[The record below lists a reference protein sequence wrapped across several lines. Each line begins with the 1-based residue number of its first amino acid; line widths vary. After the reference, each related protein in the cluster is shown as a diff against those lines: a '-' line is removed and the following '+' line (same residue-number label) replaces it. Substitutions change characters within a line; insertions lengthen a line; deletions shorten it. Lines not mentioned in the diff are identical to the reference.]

1 MKKQSVSC
9 LIMMMALAMM
19 FCVPVYAEDDVQE
32 SKQVIYLDNTIKKN
46 EVLAFATTAVDNVSD
61 YTVSS
66 SNSKVVSIYARKTS
80 KKKDGTF
87 ANKCKCGVFV
97 KFIKP
102 GKATIK
108 ITYDIGNGSKDIT
121 IIHYTVRQYTN
132 PVSSLKI
139 GGKEYKK
146 KYNKNTGFPL
156 KAKNISNKK
165 VKIKLKK
172 GWKLKSV
179 VRYTPKGDR
188 YQPVKLKNGFKKK
201 LKKRDLIYF
210 NLKNTKNKDETAIA
224 ITVT

>member
-9 LIMMMALAMM
+9 LIIMMALAMM
-19 FCVPVYAEDDVQE
+19 FCVPVYAEDEVYE
-32 SKQVIYLDNTIKKN
+32 SKQTVYMDAFLKN
-46 EVLAFATTAVDNVSD
+46 NDLGFFTSAVDEMSD

-66 SNSKVVSIYARKTS
+66 SNSKVASIYVRKTS
-80 KKKDGTF
+80 KKKDGDLADKYKF
-87 ANKCKCGVFV
+87 GVFT
-97 KFIKP
+97 KFKKP

-108 ITYDIGNGSKDIT
+108 YSYNWGNGVSTT
-121 IIHYTVRQYTN
+121 IIHYTVRKYTN

-156 KAKNISNKK
+156 KAKKISNKK

-179 VRYTPKGDR
+179 VRYTLKGDS